1 MGRFASQS
9 TVMSI
14 FVWFFADTLKQATC
28 LFWIRLRASSSIISS
43 SVKAPSMSLL
53 FPRINKGMLSRD
65 GHSSSSCSCLRA
77 SSITERSTAS
87 TTYIITSDYLQ
98 YFSQDSLNR
107 CYPPKSQTFNYTF
120 PFFILLKLNPIVGI
134 VSSSKPP
141 CARVPVSVDF
151 PAF

>member
-1 MGRFASQS
+1 
-9 TVMSI
+9 
-14 FVWFFADTLKQATC
+14 
-28 LFWIRLRASSSIISS
+28 
-43 SVKAPSMSLL
+43 
-53 FPRINKGMLSRD
+53 MLSRD